1 MFWLEATTGQWSW
14 GMCAEDEDDPFTFTN
29 WQQGQPDDYGKLNLN
44 VIVTLHACNDSN
56 SYQQSI
62 RPPFLVTEQSEDCMH
77 LREEFDFQWNDI
89 SCYKTMAYVACQVCV
104 FAVITDR
111 DLCMYKVA
119 K

>member
-56 SYQQSI
+56 SYQ
-62 RPPFLVTEQSEDCMH
+62 H
-77 LREEFDFQWNDI
+77 LPTF
-89 SCYKTMAYVACQVCV
+89 SCH
-104 FAVITDR
+104 R
-111 DLCMYKVA
+111 A
-119 K
+119 KRRLYAPKGGI

>member
-1 MFWLEATTGQWSW
+1 
-14 GMCAEDEDDPFTFTN
+14 MCAEDEDDPFTFTN

-104 FAVITDR
+104 FAVITDKNIR
-111 DLCMYKVA
+111 ADKVA
-119 K
+119 